1 MLQGFTKYCVRLK
14 INISSTVNHR
24 AMRHVKN
31 VYFQIFLQS
40 KMLIFIQ
47 YVSKN
52 LDTKNEKKITSKN
65 YDYGENLE

>member
-1 MLQGFTKYCVRLK
+1 
-14 INISSTVNHR
+14 
-24 AMRHVKN
+24 MRHVKN